1 MTFRISFLIGIA
13 LFCHSTLVAQDD
25 LTWQAGVASAR
36 VTPEDPMWMAGYA
49 SRNKPSEGT
58 LQDLFVKALALQ
70 DDDGKRLVII
80 TCDLIS
86 VPRPIRDDLE
96 KAVKDKF
103 NLPPEGLLI
112 NCSHTHCGPEI
123 RTTRWSLD
131 GLPPQRLKQAK
142 DYVTRLQSTLVN
154 LVESALSDLAPSRI
168 SYCRARCGLAMNR
181 RTPSATGFRNFPN
194 PDGPV
199 DHDVPVLKVESP
211 EGKLRAI
218 LFGYACHNTTLGIF
232 EFCGDYAGYAQE
244 YLEAAHPEATAMFV
258 MGCGGD
264 QNPYPRRTIE
274 LAQQHGRSL
283 ANAVETALETQARPI
298 TASLRTAYD
307 TATVE
312 YQTAPTKSELQ
323 KKAESNDK
331 YDRIHAERLLRQL
344 ESDGK
349 LREKYDCP
357 VQVVRLGE
365 EVTLVALPGETVVD
379 YSLRLKHELSN
390 IDGSGPAV
398 WVAGYSN
405 DVFAYVP
412 SRRVLLEGGYEA
424 GGAMRYM
431 TTVLQH
437 GPFKPDVEE
446 RIVTKVHELYR
457 SLANQ

>member
-1 MTFRISFLIGIA
+1 MTIRISFLIGIA
-13 LFCHSTLVAQDD
+13 LLCHSTLVAEDN
-25 LTWQAGVASAR
+25 LTWQAGVASAK
-36 VTPEDPMWMAGYA
+36 VTPETPMWMAGYA

-96 KAVKDKF
+96 KAVKEKC

-131 GLPPQRLKQAK
+131 GLPPQRLKQAN
-142 DYVTRLQSTLVN
+142 DYVTRLQSTLVK

-232 EFCGDYAGYAQE
+232 EFCGDYAGYAQA

-307 TATVE
+307 TATVK

-365 EVTLVALPGETVVD
+365 QVTLVALPGETVVD
-379 YSLRLKHELSN
+379 YSLRLKNELSN

-457 SLANQ
+457 ALANQ